1 MVFNFLGN
9 EILSHTMTLLFYILY
24 GYSNPTTFLIG
35 AGMSVAGL
43 ILHIKDITGKSIN
56 SIIDK
61 LKFSEENIRNNIFMR
76 ITLILIIV
84 FLILAIIFPILS
96 RYLL

>member
-1 MVFNFLGN
+1 
-9 EILSHTMTLLFYILY
+9 
-24 GYSNPTTFLIG
+24 
-35 AGMSVAGL
+35 MSVAGL
-43 ILHIKDITGKSIN
+43 ILHIRDITGKSIN